1 MAWDTGDI
9 PQFRKRRNIRGPVTL
24 VLLIG
29 LLGGAAYYGW
39 TSVLG
44 RNEPAAVTQVCT
56 TPTAGAGTQL
66 VLSKDIVVN
75 VYNAGKVRGA
85 GANLADQLTQ
95 RGFKIAELD
104 NDPLNTKTAKVE
116 IRGRAKNAPEVLLVL
131 AQVKPTDKPVV
142 KGDGRQEATVD
153 FVIGDQFGQLR
164 AKAPK
169 QLKVKSPLPVCTTP
183 GPTPA
188 ASSG

>member
-9 PQFRKRRNIRGPVTL
+9 PQFRKRRNIRGPITL

-44 RNEPAAVTQVCT
+44 RNEPAVVAQVCT
-56 TPTAGAGTQL
+56 TPSAGKQL
-66 VLSKDIVVN
+66 IASKDVIVN

-85 GANLADQLTQ
+85 GANLSEQLEL
-95 RGFKIAELD
+95 RGFKVADLD
-104 NDPLNTKTAKVE
+104 NDPLNAKVGRVE

-142 KGDGRQEATVD
+142 KADGRQEATVD
-153 FVIGDQFGQLR
+153 FVIGDAFGQLK

-169 QLKVKSPLPVCTTP
+169 QLQVKSALPVCTTP

-188 ASSG
+188 AAAR